1 MQMHSTLQILMPS
14 ITLFVGRE
22 RVKKGSYT
30 KLAKRRIS
38 MYRPSRILVP
48 TDFSDPSRK
57 AMEYAIDLA
66 QNYNAQ
72 VFVLHVITELTNQC
86 AVDYCLDYQD
96 FQALDQKI
104 MKTATERLKSL
115 VDSIPSSPHVPL
127 QMSVR
132 KGRADDEILK
142 EEKEKQIDL
151 LVIASLGHGFAGHLI
166 GSVARNI
173 LKGSICPV
181 FLVK

>member
-1 MQMHSTLQILMPS
+1 MQMHSTLQFLMSS
-14 ITLFVGRE
+14 ITLFVSRE
-22 RVKKGSYT
+22 RVTKGSYT
-30 KLAKRRIS
+30 KPAKRRIS
-38 MYRPSRILVP
+38 MFRPSRILVP

-57 AMEYAIDLA
+57 AIEYAIDLA

-104 MKTATERLKSL
+104 MKTAEERLKSL
-115 VDSIPSSPHVPL
+115 VEGVLNSPHVPL

-132 KGRADDEILK
+132 KGRAYDEILK

-151 LVIASLGHGFAGHLI
+151 LVIASLGHGFGGHLI

>member
-1 MQMHSTLQILMPS
+1 M
-14 ITLFVGRE
+14 F
-22 RVKKGSYT
+22 
-30 KLAKRRIS
+30 
-38 MYRPSRILVP
+38 RPSRILVP
-48 TDFSDPSRK
+48 TDFSDTSRK
-57 AMEYAIDLA
+57 AVQYAIDLA

-72 VFVLHVITELTNQC
+72 VFVLHVITELTEQC

-104 MKTATERLKSL
+104 LKTAEERLRSL
-115 VDSIPSSPHVPL
+115 VESVPNSPPVPL

-132 KGRADDEILK
+132 KGKADEEILK

-151 LVIASLGHGFAGHLI
+151 LVVASLGSGFAGYLI

-173 LKGSICPV
+173 LKGSTCPV